1 MTSRA
6 IGRGLTAVACSA
18 VMLLA
23 GCETASSEKTSPTP
37 GGTASATNTVAAP
50 TTARAGGESAAP
62 EPTRVEAGT
71 PAPGTPA
78 PDAPAPGA
86 PAPDAPAPGTAPP
99 GTPAPGS
106 RAATPTDSP
115 ASPFWDPCTLRDSDL
130 SAAGLDT
137 STKTRISDATFP
149 TWQMCKWQ
157 SIDRTFQL
165 VIAASD
171 RTIADLL
178 EPGTYQDL
186 RRTEFAG
193 RQVVQFRSV
202 ADTHKLGC
210 EVGTPAAYGSI
221 VFAVRNTRIQTDVGD
236 PCADVNR
243 VGAALFR
250 SLP

>member
-1 MTSRA
+1 
-6 IGRGLTAVACSA
+6 
-18 VMLLA
+18 MLLA

-78 PDAPAPGA
+78 PGAPAPDAPAPGA
-86 PAPDAPAPGTAPP
+86 PAPDAPAPGTAAP

-106 RAATPTDSP
+106 PAATPTDSP